1 MHYFSFT
8 LTESDQASTTKTGA
22 IEMYAPASGSGG
34 SYNNGVTET
43 SIFGSDEENKSE
55 GAYSG
60 QTDFAMVSADHTN

>member
-1 MHYFSFT
+1 
-8 LTESDQASTTKTGA
+8 
-22 IEMYAPASGSGG
+22 MYAPASGSGG